1 MGEQILQYGSMP
13 LDDLVLGVQRVFD
26 RLVRRLR
33 LGPPP
38 APGRRRLL
46 IVQID
51 GLSRAVLEEAM
62 ARGRAPFLAW
72 LLRRR
77 GYLMAPMCVG
87 LPTST
92 PAFQLAA
99 MYGVR
104 PDIPGFHYHDKRRK
118 SDVYFPRGGDAA
130 HVEHTQAA
138 GRRGIVT
145 GGGTYGCVFTGG
157 AESNLLTFAMI
168 KRPTGAGLIR
178 TASKL
183 VVIGWV
189 LAKGTVASTV
199 EVVRA
204 LLRMV
209 ADPLSPASGSWK
221 WLAIKLGIS
230 VWLRELFT
238 LAVAHDIYAGVPTIY
253 VNYLDYD
260 VAGHAWGP
268 RHRRALQ
275 ALRRVDASIH
285 RLWRV
290 LRRVPEHGYD
300 LYVLSD
306 HGQAAS
312 LPYVRLTGGRRIE
325 QSLFEDFFAAHTA
338 EVADSPERDGR
349 RLVSGLEALR
359 AQRAPGFFQRFVNYL
374 EQDFPWVL
382 GGLRGAR
389 EHGGIRVIAAG
400 PNAFVYFLEM
410 PEPLTLEQIEER
422 YPGLAKRIS
431 ASPGIG
437 IVLVR
442 SASGPLCFW
451 RGAPYGLDA
460 LAAGPFAGRADLER
474 IVEGIRDLMSMRSAG
489 DLVIYGIDA
498 PQGNVSF
505 VAEVG
510 AHAGPSV
517 DELHTFLIH
526 PARVTVPAPIT
537 HPVQLY
543 PHFARYQADAA

>member
-1 MGEQILQYGSMP
+1 MP
-13 LDDLVLGVQRVFD
+13 LDQLVLGLQHALD
-26 RLVRRLR
+26 RLIRRLR

-38 APGRRRLL
+38 SAGRRRLL

-51 GLSRAVLEEAM
+51 GLSRAVLEDAM
-62 ARGRAPFLAW
+62 ARGRAPFLAR
-72 LLRRR
+72 LVHRR
-77 GYLMAPMCVG
+77 GYHMTPMSVG

-118 SDVYFPRGGDAA
+118 ADVYFPRGSDAA
-130 HVEHTQAA
+130 HVEQTQAA
-138 GRRGIVT
+138 GRKGIVS

-157 AESNLLTFAMI
+157 AASNLLTFAMI
-168 KRPTGAGLIR
+168 KRPTGAGLVR

-183 VVIGWV
+183 VVIAWV
-189 LAKGTVASTV
+189 LVKGSIASTV

-204 LLRMV
+204 LLRMI
-209 ADPLSPASGSWK
+209 ADPVSAAAGNWK
-221 WLAIKLGIS
+221 WLAIKLAIS

-238 LAVAHDIYAGVPTIY
+238 LAVGHDIYTGVSTIY
-253 VNYLDYD
+253 INYLDYD
-260 VAGHAWGP
+260 VAAHAWGP
-268 RHRRALQ
+268 RHPRALQ

-290 LRRVPEHGYD
+290 LRRVPEHRYD

-306 HGQAAS
+306 HGQAATQ
-312 LPYVRLTGGRRIE
+312 PYLRLTGGRRIE
-325 QSLFEDFFAAHTA
+325 QSLFDDFFSTA
-338 EVADSPERDGR
+338 EGR
-349 RLVSGLEALR
+349 ASTAGREGGGVFRTLEAVR
-359 AQRAPGFFQRFVNYL
+359 ARRAPGFFQRFVNYL

-382 GGLRGAR
+382 GGTRSVR
-389 EHGGIRVIAAG
+389 EHDGIRVIAAG
-400 PNAFVYFLEM
+400 PNAFVYFLETT
-410 PEPLTLEQIEER
+410 EALTIERIEER
-422 YPGLAKRIS
+422 HPELPARIS

-442 SASGPLCFW
+442 SAAGPLCFW
-451 RGAPYGLDA
+451 RGRRYSLDT
-460 LAAGPFAGRADLER
+460 LAAGPFAHRPDLER
-474 IVEGIRDLMSMRSAG
+474 VVEGIRDLMSMPSAG

-510 AHAGPSV
+510 AHAGPSI
-517 DELHTFLIH
+517 DEMETFLIH
-526 PARVTVPAPIT
+526 PPQVIVPTPIT

-543 PHFARYQADAA
+543 PHFASYQTEAA